1 VPRSEGASLA
11 RLAYVL
17 DLVGVAVF
25 AVSGALAGLHRG
37 LDLFGAAVLA
47 AVTAIGGGTLRDVLL
62 GRHPVFWIKD
72 PRYLYVILAA
82 AAVAMGAQGV
92 LPSVERALLIA
103 DACGLGLFA
112 LSGAQ
117 VAEAGGHSAVVVVL
131 MGTMTGVAGGV
142 VRDVLS
148 GTVPVLL
155 RRDIYATAAIAGVCL
170 YLLMLSLRMRRSWA
184 FLGGIALVVT
194 LRLCALAYDWQL
206 PALGR

>member
-1 VPRSEGASLA
+1 MAA
-11 RLAYVL
+11 LAYVL

-25 AVSGALAGLHRG
+25 AVSGALAGIHRG

-82 AAVAMGAQGV
+82 TALAIAAQGV
-92 LPSVERALLIA
+92 LPLEHALLIA

-117 VAEAGGHSAVVVVL
+117 VAEAGRHRAIVVVL

-155 RRDIYATAAIAGVCL
+155 RRDIYATAAIGGVCL
-170 YLLMLSLRMRRSWA
+170 YLVLQRAGLPRSWA
-184 FLGGIALVVT
+184 FLIGIASVVT
-194 LRLCALAYDWQL
+194 VRLLALAYGWQL
-206 PALGR
+206 PQFNH